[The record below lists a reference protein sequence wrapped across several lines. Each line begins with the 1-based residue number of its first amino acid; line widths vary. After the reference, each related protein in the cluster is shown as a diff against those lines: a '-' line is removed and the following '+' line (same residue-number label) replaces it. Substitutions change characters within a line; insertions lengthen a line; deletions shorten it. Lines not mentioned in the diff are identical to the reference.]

1 MKKII
6 CFFLTILSLISMLL
20 CSIPVSASCIENPY
34 SQFIDDPYYEVT
46 SEYLTG
52 IVTKLSNLS
61 ASGSTCIDYLGE
73 EILLHRAILF
83 ATHNIES
90 YSNNPELTDISE
102 DIIDNYTGEVK
113 EMRIELSKI
122 IDTFGKNNEK
132 LKDDTEYI
140 KEYKVIIDKLKK
152 ELNEIK
158 TSDSNEIVYIK
169 QAIALLQASY
179 NISSLDNKCAKSELV
194 KEIAKNELTNTQAY
208 ISRLKTLEASLK

>member
-6 CFFLTILSLISMLL
+6 CFFLATLSLVSMLL

-46 SEYLTG
+46 SDYITG
-52 IVTKLSNLS
+52 IVTKLSKLS
-61 ASGSTCIDYLGE
+61 ASGSTCIDYLAE

-90 YSNNPELTDISE
+90 YSNNPELTDISD
-102 DIIDNYTGEVK
+102 DIIDNYTGEIK

-122 IDTFGKNNEK
+122 IDNLSKNNEQ
-132 LKDDTEYI
+132 LKDDAEYI
-140 KEYKVIIDKLKK
+140 KEYKLIIDKLQK
-152 ELNEIK
+152 ELSEIK
-158 TSDSNEIVYIK
+158 TSDSNELVYIK

-194 KEIAKNELTNTQAY
+194 KEIAKNEVTNTQSY
-208 ISRLKTLEASLK
+208 ISRLKTLEAALK

>member
-6 CFFLTILSLISMLL
+6 CFFLTILSLVSMLL

>member
-6 CFFLTILSLISMLL
+6 CFLLAMLSLVSMLL
-20 CSIPVSASCIENPY
+20 CSIPVSASCTENPY

-52 IVTKLSNLS
+52 IVTKLSKLS

-90 YSNNPELTDISE
+90 YSSNPELTDISE

-122 IDTFGKNNEK
+122 IDTLGKNSEQ
-132 LKDDTEYI
+132 LKNDTEYI
-140 KEYKVIIDKLKK
+140 KEYKLIIDKLQK
-152 ELNEIK
+152 ELSEIK

-169 QAIALLQASY
+169 QAISLLQASY
-179 NISSLDNKCAKSELV
+179 DISSLDNKCSKSELV
-194 KEIAKNELTNTQAY
+194 KEIAKNEVTNTQAY
-208 ISRLKTLEASLK
+208 ISRLKTLEATLK